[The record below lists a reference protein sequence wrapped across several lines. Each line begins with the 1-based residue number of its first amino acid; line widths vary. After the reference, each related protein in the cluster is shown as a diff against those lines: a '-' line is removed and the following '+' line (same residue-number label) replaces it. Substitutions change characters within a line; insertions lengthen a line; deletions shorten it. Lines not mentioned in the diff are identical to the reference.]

1 VQVLTPSRAPKDRYQ
16 RDIRSQ
22 VWSMNRFLNS
32 AAQLDSGNNVATAFC
47 HSNQAT
53 GFGAEWNSLV
63 LRM

>member
-1 VQVLTPSRAPKDRYQ
+1 MQVLTPWRAPKDRYQ
-16 RDIRSQ
+16 RHQISS
-22 VWSMNRFLNS
+22 VEYESFFEFGS
-32 AAQLDSGNNVATAFC
+32 SIEFGKHVATAFC